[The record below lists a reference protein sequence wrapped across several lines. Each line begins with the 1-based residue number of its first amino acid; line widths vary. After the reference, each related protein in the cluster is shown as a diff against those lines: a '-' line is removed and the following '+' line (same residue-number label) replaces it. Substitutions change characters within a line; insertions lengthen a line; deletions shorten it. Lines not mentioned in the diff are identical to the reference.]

1 MSRVGKITDMSQS
14 IPPEARIVGAP
25 PASLAEIA
33 VCDQLVG
40 LAVSRGLAM
49 QRVKLW
55 VRADRRPI
63 LCLMGVFVVAGAAL
77 MSTSPLASGFFLVI
91 LLAAWAAE
99 ASGRTSPL
107 SICARKSAT
116 QDALNRGPYKANS
129 KRVLLLVRSDTPRKR
144 GTLTGAVLDRAWP
157 VLGISTVALL
167 VIAAT
172 EAIADSTPQ
181 TLSALA
187 LLPVL
192 AAVICIGAVV
202 LSPNTREGDSL
213 KTSGILL
220 ALDAVDGL
228 KETDRIVFDLLILGA
243 GTEGRDRRV
252 LKRHQTCDG
261 ACRTWEF
268 ESGTAIIAAAKSLN
282 DR

>member
-1 MSRVGKITDMSQS
+1 
-14 IPPEARIVGAP
+14 
-25 PASLAEIA
+25 
-33 VCDQLVG
+33 
-40 LAVSRGLAM
+40 M
-49 QRVKLW
+49 QRVNLW

-63 LCLMGVFVVAGAAL
+63 LCLMGVLIIAGAAL
-77 MSTSPLASGFFLVI
+77 MSTSPLVSGFFLVV

-107 SICARKSAT
+107 SLCSRKSAT

-167 VIAAT
+167 VIAAV
-172 EAIADSTPQ
+172 EAIADSKPQ

-192 AAVICIGAVV
+192 AAVICIGAVI

-213 KTSGILL
+213 ETSGIHP

-228 KETDRIVFDLLILGA
+228 KETDRIIFDVLILGA

-252 LKRHQTCDG
+252 LKQHRGCDG

-268 ESGTAIIAAAKSLN
+268 ESGSAIIAVAKGLN